1 MAMLPFLFVYI
12 ALNMNCQVRS
22 FPRNKREI
30 HRFRG
35 QVHAKAIS
43 FVPFAV
49 KICGSCPAC
58 RCPSPF
64 VSCVGIESRHRLPRA
79 AGFFVLSSIVC
90 RCSSYIVYCAMENCL
105 GLAGRTA
112 GAAGS
117 VAPTRPYPAFHG
129 VHYSGIPCRLL
140 DHPTFQKNRTA
151 LSSKSAFWR
160 KISFSYLYFF
170 NLSFFTCISQFFFV
184 TL

>member
-12 ALNMNCQVRS
+12 AQNMNCQVRS
-22 FPRNKREI
+22 LPRNKRKI

-64 VSCVGIESRHRLPRA
+64 VYCVGIESRHRLPRA

-90 RCSSYIVYCAMENCL
+90 RCSSYIVYCAGC
-105 GLAGRTA
+105 
-112 GAAGS
+112 
-117 VAPTRPYPAFHG
+117 YPAFHG

-151 LSSKSAFWR
+151 LSSKSAFPR

-170 NLSFFTCISQFFFV
+170 NLSFFICISQNFFV